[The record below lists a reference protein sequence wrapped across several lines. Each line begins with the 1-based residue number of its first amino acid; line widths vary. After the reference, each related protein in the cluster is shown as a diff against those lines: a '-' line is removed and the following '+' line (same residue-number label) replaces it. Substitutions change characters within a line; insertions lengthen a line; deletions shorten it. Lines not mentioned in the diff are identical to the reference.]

1 MCIRDRAYKQ
11 GSEREFNEWFRN
23 LRTAAKQ
30 HKYLLDIIEV
40 GTIRPGAEREAEAVA
55 LHVRYKN
62 VGIADGL
69 IPAKI
74 DKFFGDLFFGDLSET
89 LSRQLY
95 GALQNAVKDDDTL
108 AEMLADEDADHYDDI
123 KKGIAAIK
131 SLIESEDTNS
141 KNVRMKAL
149 RADLEKAIS
158 PDALKDLTSAS
169 LAKFKRASSW
179 RTSSSRAPSGTSPTR

>member
-1 MCIRDRAYKQ
+1 MSSTDKLVIPAYKQ
-11 GSEREFNEWFRN
+11 SSEREFNEWFRN

-62 VGIADGL
+62 VGVADGL

-74 DKFFGDLFFGDLSET
+74 DTYLGDLSGT

-95 GALQNAVKDDDTL
+95 GGLQNC
-108 AEMLADEDADHYDDI
+108 
-123 KKGIAAIK
+123 
-131 SLIESEDTNS
+131 
-141 KNVRMKAL
+141 
-149 RADLEKAIS
+149 
-158 PDALKDLTSAS
+158 
-169 LAKFKRASSW
+169 
-179 RTSSSRAPSGTSPTR
+179 RTI